1 LNGVSSSNTELEQ
14 IIRDEIRRL
23 GPISCQRFIEL
34 ALYHPLLGYYSQE
47 RLRIGRK
54 GDFITNVSV
63 GKIFGE
69 LLADEIVELWEI
81 LGRPTEF
88 TIVEAGA
95 ETGELASDLLSCLSQ
110 SQPSVS
116 WNYVIAEPSEAKQ
129 RQQRQQL
136 SGTMIRWV
144 SSLNELGPITGI
156 IIGNEI
162 LDAIPPRV
170 VQFSGNEW
178 WEVSVAVEK
187 GGFKFTLEP
196 VKDPRLAAEI
206 DTIPEHLPQ
215 PYKTEI
221 NLAAQ
226 DWTRAVAETLRRG
239 FILLIDYGYSRVDYY
254 SPLRTEGTLTA
265 YRNQRRQA
273 DIFEGIGE
281 TDITAHI
288 DFTAIAEAGLNAGC
302 HLLGF
307 TDQHHFMVGAGESR
321 MRDFENGH
329 DRQERDQFLRTYK
342 MLMHP
347 EMMGLAFKYLLMGK
361 EVPKMCLPSGFR
373 YASDPRKSLGL

>member
-1 LNGVSSSNTELEQ
+1 VPEHSELVQ
-14 IIRDEIRRL
+14 IIRDEIARL
-23 GPISCQRFIEL
+23 GPISCERFIEL

-47 RLRIGRK
+47 RHRIGRK

-81 LGRPTEF
+81 LGRPGEF
-88 TIVEAGA
+88 TIAEAGA
-95 ETGELASDLLSCLSQ
+95 ETGELASDLLSYLSQ

-116 WNYVIAEPSEAKQ
+116 WNYVIAEPSDAKQ

-136 SGTMIRWV
+136 SGTMVRWV
-144 SSLNELGPITGI
+144 SSLNELVPIIGI

-162 LDAIPPRV
+162 LDAMPPRV
-170 VQFSGNEW
+170 VQFSGNQW
-178 WEVSVAVEK
+178 WEVSVAEENER
-187 GGFKFTLEP
+187 FKFTLEP
-196 VKDPRLAAEI
+196 IKDPRLAAEI
-206 DTIPEHLPQ
+206 DKIPGHLPQ
-215 PYKTEI
+215 PYRTEI

-226 DWTRAVAETLRRG
+226 EWTHAVAETLRRG
-239 FILLIDYGYSRVDYY
+239 FILLIDYGYSRGDYY

-321 MRDFENGH
+321 MRAFESGN
-329 DRQERDQFLRTYK
+329 DRQERDQFLRKYK

-361 EVPKMCLPSGFR
+361 EVPKMCLPSGFG
-373 YASDPRKSLGL
+373 YASDPRRSLGL

>member
-1 LNGVSSSNTELEQ
+1 LNGVSASNTELKQ

-23 GPISCQRFIEL
+23 GPISCERFIEL

-88 TIVEAGA
+88 TTVEAGA
-95 ETGELASDLLSCLSQ
+95 ETGELASDLLSRLSQ
-110 SQPSVS
+110 RQPSVS

-129 RQQRQQL
+129 RQQRQLL
-136 SGTMIRWV
+136 SGTMVRWV

-170 VQFSGNEW
+170 VQFSGNQW
-178 WEVSVAVEK
+178 WEVSVAVEN
-187 GGFKFTLEP
+187 GGFKFTLEAI
-196 VKDPRLAAEI
+196 KDPRLAAEI
-206 DTIPEHLPQ
+206 ATIPEHLPQ
-215 PYKTEI
+215 PYRTEI

-226 DWTRAVAETLRRG
+226 DPRGGRNSPTR
-239 FILLIDYGYSRVDYY
+239 IHSVD
-254 SPLRTEGTLTA
+254 
-265 YRNQRRQA
+265 
-273 DIFEGIGE
+273 
-281 TDITAHI
+281 
-288 DFTAIAEAGLNAGC
+288 
-302 HLLGF
+302 
-307 TDQHHFMVGAGESR
+307 
-321 MRDFENGH
+321 
-329 DRQERDQFLRTYK
+329 
-342 MLMHP
+342 
-347 EMMGLAFKYLLMGK
+347 
-361 EVPKMCLPSGFR
+361 
-373 YASDPRKSLGL
+373 